1 MVNNTRKII
10 LGKNNIHI
18 FVFYVTACY
27 LNPQL
32 VKFYNNVPFDT
43 IIWINTTWIPYSTSY
58 YNVHIYC
65 YC

>member
-18 FVFYVTACY
+18 FVFYVTDCY

-32 VKFYNNVPFDT
+32 VKFYKNSFWYHHLDK
-43 IIWINTTWIPYSTSY
+43 
-58 YNVHIYC
+58 YNMDSIFNQLL
-65 YC
+65 